1 MNALVTSSIRIDL
14 EVGPDVGSSTMEFT
28 PSLDTKMYILSS
40 QQEAAKK
47 ITTLD
52 TVDSLYPH
60 DILSQLRQVRSK
72 FTENIGYM
80 SLRASSPIT
89 NYHNLKPYTIWTL
102 SNYDDSLTSPSA
114 AKIGSRLFQL
124 IARYNLNRYV
134 VKKSDVEELWE
145 KCGDG
150 KIKNLLKLIIVESFN
165 DSDNLILKG
174 NKKLEHQLQEI
185 FIAVSSTINTVNK
198 KTAERILELFKG
210 ETHRK
215 RKDSYA
221 SLIIFMSLLICAS
234 NSRRLIFKIFAA
246 SKVIL
251 HSTLQKIYRIAFQI
265 FTCESNSKVIRDVE
279 IESFCDAVASQFKKV
294 IHNNTLNDEISRKRI
309 EKYAEDGVSF
319 AGNFKR
325 RCIGE
330 GESVCV
336 TPIQTTE
343 SKDLIFVKE
352 SMKQNQGKMKWSPC
366 YDKGIKKGL
375 FGRFASYSTLKM
387 AFHRHTL

>member
-1 MNALVTSSIRIDL
+1 MFSLLKKKEDNSRKLIISTKSMNALVTSSIRIDL

-52 TVDSLYPH
+52 TVDSLYSH

-72 FTENIGYM
+72 FTESIGYM

-124 IARYNLNRYV
+124 IARYSLNRYV

-150 KIKNLLKLIIVESFN
+150 KIKDLLKLIIVESFN

-174 NKKLEHQLQEI
+174 NKKLEHHLQDI
-185 FIAVSSTINTVNK
+185 SIAVSSTINTVDK
-198 KTAERILELFKG
+198 KSAERILELFKG
-210 ETHRK
+210 E
-215 RKDSYA
+215 
-221 SLIIFMSLLICAS
+221 
-234 NSRRLIFKIFAA
+234 
-246 SKVIL
+246 V
-251 HSTLQKIYRIAFQI
+251 
-265 FTCESNSKVIRDVE
+265 
-279 IESFCDAVASQFKKV
+279 
-294 IHNNTLNDEISRKRI
+294 
-309 EKYAEDGVSF
+309 
-319 AGNFKR
+319 
-325 RCIGE
+325 
-330 GESVCV
+330 
-336 TPIQTTE
+336 
-343 SKDLIFVKE
+343 
-352 SMKQNQGKMKWSPC
+352 
-366 YDKGIKKGL
+366 
-375 FGRFASYSTLKM
+375 
-387 AFHRHTL
+387 